1 MIKRIMALFLA
12 LIMCLDVSITANAAV
27 LNKPTEHIANVVYFV
42 DFKDSNSN
50 FMDGKVDKVKDMFDG
65 NKDTSLSN
73 YIKIISYNQMNV
85 HNYFPQEQNGKITPY
100 RLPNNRSYYNNSNET
115 ELISN
120 VLENVPV
127 DPSYNIDMNN
137 DGYVDNVIFIFGAKK
152 GEDGDVLWA
161 HKANHNGATEVN
173 GKKVNN
179 YNIHNSYGLI
189 DSVLR
194 ERGVLIHEFMHS
206 IGYPDLYRSRGT
218 GAPVGSWD
226 IMASVSSFVQ
236 YPLSYLRSA
245 ISGWISIDTI
255 TQNGTY
261 TLKPSSNS
269 GDNQALILK
278 TPISEKEFF
287 VVEYRKAGTPYKDQL
302 DEKIPGSGLII
313 YRVNTEETSNYHGN
327 KDYIYV
333 FRPGETGEGDGN
345 GKLSEAFL
353 SKESGRTTYGSSDFS
368 KKISD
373 KAITYS
379 NGQNSGIVIEN
390 VSNAGEEITFD
401 VKFTDTSNLDI
412 WDVVGNKEVSNRT
425 NNDIDMDVV
434 GDKVY
439 TVYNEDNKLKAKM
452 FDGSNWVSL
461 GDSIINNKGNNPTIT
476 VYNDTPYVLY
486 HDSAYKSIVAKFT
499 NNKWETVQTLTSD
512 LSQYSDMIATNNG
525 VYIAITNGKTTF
537 MNEGKAYLKVFKLNS
552 NTNKFEC
559 IGNNIHTGYVVE
571 PSLSESNGNVYVSY
585 TDFLQNNKVFIQKYE
600 NNTWKNIEGINLSAS
615 RAVIEV
621 TDKKLYLATTFV
633 NGTNS
638 SQVHVYENNKWT
650 KLGEDVGGSEVTNL
664 LIDVNG
670 KIPYVAYVDSVK
682 GCSIVKKINGDKWV
696 QEGLNVSDENL
707 SKLDFKISNNKAYVA
722 INPTASQKLLIKSRQ
737 LEKSNTG
744 QIVGVS
750 GITLNKTALNLTIG
764 ASESLVATISP
775 SNATNK
781 DVEWT
786 SSNTN
791 VATVDTTGKVT
802 GVSAGSATITVKTKD
817 GAKVATCNV
826 TVKNPVISVTGVT
839 LNKTA
844 LNLVTGA
851 SESLVATISPSN
863 ATNKD
868 VEWTSSNTNVATV
881 DTTGKVTGVSA
892 GSATIT
898 VKTKDGAKVATCNVT
913 VKNPVISVTGVTLN
927 KTALNLVTGASESL
941 VATISPSN
949 ATNKDVE
956 WTSSN
961 TNVATVDTTGKVT
974 GVSAGSA
981 TITVKTKD
989 GAKVATCNVTVKN
1002 PVISVTG
1009 VTLNKTALNL
1019 VTGASES
1026 LVATISPS
1034 NATNKDVEWT
1044 SSNTN
1049 VATVDTTGKVTGVSA
1064 GSATITV
1071 KTKDGAK
1078 VATCNVTVKNP
1089 VISANENKLI
1099 GEDRYKTAIKVSN
1112 RGWSKSDNVVI
1123 VNSSAIVDALSAT
1136 PFAKMKNAPILL
1148 TGAENLN
1155 NETKKEITRL
1165 GAKNVYVIG
1174 GTGVVSK
1181 NVVSELKAMN
1191 LNVDRIS
1198 GDTRYTTALEVAK
1211 RLGNVSEIA
1220 VVNGVTGLADAVSI
1234 APVAA
1239 DRNMP
1244 IVLSSPNEGT
1254 KVFDEFIKVNSI
1266 KTSYVIGGEA
1276 AISKDVAFKLP
1287 NANRLGGASRNETN
1301 AIILEKFYTN
1311 RDLNNIFVAK
1321 DGMKKVD
1328 DLIDA
1333 LAVGVLASK
1342 EKSPVVIVGNKLDAK
1357 QEELLEYKNPKEIT
1371 QVGGNG
1377 NENAFSQ
1384 IVNIF
1389 KK

>member
-218 GAPVGSWD
+218 GAPVGGWD

-682 GCSIVKKINGDKWV
+682 GYSIVKKINGDKWV

-722 INPTASQKLLIKSRQ
+722 INPTASKKLLIKSRQ
-737 LEKSNTG
+737 LEKLNTG

-791 VATVDTTGKVT
+791 VATVDTTGKVI
-802 GVSAGSATITVKTKD
+802 GVSSGSATITVKTKD
-817 GAKVATCNV
+817 G
-826 TVKNPVISVTGVT
+826 S
-839 LNKTA
+839 
-844 LNLVTGA
+844 
-851 SESLVATISPSN
+851 
-863 ATNKD
+863 
-868 VEWTSSNTNVATV
+868 
-881 DTTGKVTGVSA
+881 
-892 GSATIT
+892 
-898 VKTKDGAKVATCNVT
+898 
-913 VKNPVISVTGVTLN
+913 
-927 KTALNLVTGASESL
+927 
-941 VATISPSN
+941 
-949 ATNKDVE
+949 
-956 WTSSN
+956 
-961 TNVATVDTTGKVT
+961 
-974 GVSAGSA
+974 
-981 TITVKTKD
+981 
-989 GAKVATCNVTVKN
+989 
-1002 PVISVTG
+1002 
-1009 VTLNKTALNL
+1009 
-1019 VTGASES
+1019 
-1026 LVATISPS
+1026 
-1034 NATNKDVEWT
+1034 
-1044 SSNTN
+1044 
-1049 VATVDTTGKVTGVSA
+1049 
-1064 GSATITV
+1064 
-1071 KTKDGAK
+1071 K

-1357 QEELLEYKNPKEIT
+1357 QEKLLEYKNPKEIT

>member
-817 GAKVATCNV
+817 GSKVATCNV

-863 ATNKD
+863 ATNKN

-881 DTTGKVTGVSA
+881 DTTGKVKAIST
-892 GSATIT
+892 GSAI
-898 VKTKDGAKVATCNVT
+898 
-913 VKNPVISVTGVTLN
+913 
-927 KTALNLVTGASESL
+927 
-941 VATISPSN
+941 
-949 ATNKDVE
+949 
-956 WTSSN
+956 
-961 TNVATVDTTGKVT
+961 
-974 GVSAGSA
+974 
-981 TITVKTKD
+981 
-989 GAKVATCNVTVKN
+989 
-1002 PVISVTG
+1002 
-1009 VTLNKTALNL
+1009 
-1019 VTGASES
+1019 
-1026 LVATISPS
+1026 
-1034 NATNKDVEWT
+1034 
-1044 SSNTN
+1044 
-1049 VATVDTTGKVTGVSA
+1049 
-1064 GSATITV
+1064 ITV

>member
-817 GAKVATCNV
+817 GSKVATCNV

-863 ATNKD
+863 ATNKN

-881 DTTGKVTGVSA
+881 DTTGKVTGVS
-892 GSATIT
+892 S
-898 VKTKDGAKVATCNVT
+898 
-913 VKNPVISVTGVTLN
+913 
-927 KTALNLVTGASESL
+927 
-941 VATISPSN
+941 
-949 ATNKDVE
+949 
-956 WTSSN
+956 
-961 TNVATVDTTGKVT
+961 
-974 GVSAGSA
+974 
-981 TITVKTKD
+981 
-989 GAKVATCNVTVKN
+989 
-1002 PVISVTG
+1002 
-1009 VTLNKTALNL
+1009 
-1019 VTGASES
+1019 
-1026 LVATISPS
+1026 
-1034 NATNKDVEWT
+1034 
-1044 SSNTN
+1044 
-1049 VATVDTTGKVTGVSA
+1049 

>member
-1 MIKRIMALFLA
+1 MIKRIMAIFLA
-12 LIMCLDVSITANAAV
+12 LIMCLDVNITANAAV
-27 LNKPTEHIANVVYFV
+27 LNKNTEHIANVVYFV

-50 FMDGKVDKVKDMFDG
+50 FMDGKVDRVKDMFDG

-73 YIKIISYNQMNV
+73 YIKIISYDQMNV
-85 HNYFPQEQNGKITPY
+85 HNYFPQEKNGNIIPY
-100 RLPNNRSYYNNSNET
+100 KLPNNRSYYNTSNED
-115 ELISN
+115 ELITTVLKN
-120 VLENVPV
+120 VSV

-137 DGYVDNVIFIFGAKK
+137 DGYVDNVIFIFGARQ

-179 YNIHNSYGLI
+179 YNVHNSYGLI

-206 IGYPDLYRSRGT
+206 IGYPDLYRSKGT
-218 GAPVGSWD
+218 GAPVGRWD

-245 ISGWISIDTI
+245 ISGWISIDT
-255 TQNGTY
+255 TTKSGTY

-269 GDNQALILK
+269 EDNQALILK

-287 VVEYRKAGTPYKDQL
+287 VVEYRKAGKPYKDEL
-302 DEKIPGSGLII
+302 DEKIPGNGLII
-313 YRVNTEETSNYHGN
+313 YRVNTEETSNYHGD

-345 GKLSEAFL
+345 GNLSEAFL

-390 VSNAGEEITFD
+390 VSSAGEEITFD
-401 VKFTDTSNLDI
+401 VKFTDTTNLKI
-412 WDVVGNKEVSNRT
+412 WDVVGNEDVSNRT

-452 FDGSNWVSL
+452 FDGSNWTNL
-461 GDSIINNKGNNPTIT
+461 GDSVINIRGNNPTIA
-476 VYNDTPYVLY
+476 VHNNIPYILY
-486 HDSAYKSIVAKFT
+486 HDSKYKVVVVRFR
-499 NNKWETVQTLTSD
+499 NNKWEVVQTLTND
-512 LSQYSDMIATNNG
+512 MSQYSDMISTNSG
-525 VYIAITNGKTTF
+525 IYLAITTGKTTP
-537 MNEGKAYLKVFKLNS
+537 MNEGKAYLKVFKLNES
-552 NTNKFEC
+552 TSKFEQV
-559 IGNNIHTGYVVE
+559 GHDVHDVSGYIVE
-571 PSLSESNGNVYVSY
+571 PSLSENNGSVYVSY
-585 TDFLQNNKVFIQKYE
+585 TDFLQNNKVFIKKYE
-600 NNTWKNIEGINLSAS
+600 NNTWKNIDGLNLSAS
-615 RAVIEV
+615 RAVIKA

-633 NGTNS
+633 KVTNS

-650 KLGEDVGGSEVTNL
+650 KLGEDVGGSEVTDL
-664 LIDVNG
+664 LIDVND
-670 KIPYVAYVDSVK
+670 KIPYVAYVDSVN
-682 GCSIVKKINGDKWV
+682 GCSIVKKIDGDKWI
-696 QEGLNVSDENL
+696 QEGLNVSDENV
-707 SKLDFKISNNKAYVA
+707 SKIDFKISNNKAYVA
-722 INPTASQKLLIKSRQ
+722 INPNTSQKLLIKSRQ
-737 LEKSNTG
+737 LEKTNTG
-744 QIVGVS
+744 EIVGVL
-750 GITLNKTALNLTIG
+750 GITLNKTALNLVTG
-764 ASESLVATISP
+764 SSESLVATISP

-781 DVEWT
+781 NVEWT
-786 SSNTN
+786 SNNTN
-791 VATVDTTGKVT
+791 VAKVDTAGKVT
-802 GVSAGSATITVKTKD
+802 AVSAGNATITVKTKD
-817 GAKVATCNV
+817 GSKVATCNII
-826 TVKNPVISVTGVT
+826 VKNPVISV
-839 LNKTA
+839 
-844 LNLVTGA
+844 
-851 SESLVATISPSN
+851 
-863 ATNKD
+863 
-868 VEWTSSNTNVATV
+868 
-881 DTTGKVTGVSA
+881 
-892 GSATIT
+892 
-898 VKTKDGAKVATCNVT
+898 
-913 VKNPVISVTGVTLN
+913 
-927 KTALNLVTGASESL
+927 
-941 VATISPSN
+941 
-949 ATNKDVE
+949 
-956 WTSSN
+956 
-961 TNVATVDTTGKVT
+961 
-974 GVSAGSA
+974 
-981 TITVKTKD
+981 
-989 GAKVATCNVTVKN
+989 
-1002 PVISVTG
+1002 
-1009 VTLNKTALNL
+1009 
-1019 VTGASES
+1019 
-1026 LVATISPS
+1026 
-1034 NATNKDVEWT
+1034 
-1044 SSNTN
+1044 
-1049 VATVDTTGKVTGVSA
+1049 
-1064 GSATITV
+1064 
-1071 KTKDGAK
+1071 
-1078 VATCNVTVKNP
+1078 
-1089 VISANENKLI
+1089 NENKLI

-1155 NETKKEITRL
+1155 NETKKEIVRL

-1181 NVVSELKAMN
+1181 SVVSELKAMN

-1254 KVFDEFIKVNSI
+1254 KVFDEFIKVNNI

-1276 AISKDVAFKLP
+1276 AISKDIVFKLP

-1311 RDLNNIFVAK
+1311 RDLNNIFIAK

-1342 EKSPVVIVGNKLDAK
+1342 EKSPVVIVGDKLEDK
-1357 QEELLEYKNPKEIT
+1357 QEQLLETKNPKEIT

-1377 NENAFSQ
+1377 NEKPFSQ
-1384 IVNIF
+1384 IVNMF

>member
-218 GAPVGSWD
+218 GAPVGGWD

-722 INPTASQKLLIKSRQ
+722 INPTASKKLLIKSRQ
-737 LEKSNTG
+737 LEKLNTG

-802 GVSAGSATITVKTKD
+802 GVSAGSATITVKTKDGSKVATCNVTVKNPVISVTGVTLNKTALNLVTGASESLVATISPSNATNKDVEWTSSNTNVATVDTTGKVKAISTGSAIITVKTKD

-881 DTTGKVTGVSA
+881 DTTGKVTGVSS

-898 VKTKDGAKVATCNVT
+898 VKTKDGTKVATCNVT
-913 VKNPVISVTGVTLN
+913 VKNPIAINDIN
-927 KTALNLVTGASESL
+927 KHWAES
-941 VATISPSN
+941 
-949 ATNKDVE
+949 
-956 WTSSN
+956 
-961 TNVATVDTTGKVT
+961 
-974 GVSAGSA
+974 
-981 TITVKTKD
+981 TITD
-989 GAKVATCNVTVKN
+989 F
-1002 PVISVTG
+1002 ISNG
-1009 VTLNKTALNL
+1009 YIN
-1019 VTGASES
+1019 GYQ
-1026 LVATISPS
+1026 
-1034 NATNKDVEWT
+1034 D
-1044 SSNTN
+1044 NTFRPN
-1049 VATVDTTGKVTGVSA
+1049 
-1064 GSATITV
+1064 
-1071 KTKDGAK
+1071 
-1078 VATCNVTVKNP
+1078 
-1089 VISANENKLI
+1089 
-1099 GEDRYKTAIKVSN
+1099 
-1112 RGWSKSDNVVI
+1112 
-1123 VNSSAIVDALSAT
+1123 NS
-1136 PFAKMKNAPILL
+1136 
-1148 TGAENLN
+1148 
-1155 NETKKEITRL
+1155 ITR
-1165 GAKNVYVIG
+1165 A
-1174 GTGVVSK
+1174 
-1181 NVVSELKAMN
+1181 
-1191 LNVDRIS
+1191 
-1198 GDTRYTTALEVAK
+1198 
-1211 RLGNVSEIA
+1211 
-1220 VVNGVTGLADAVSI
+1220 
-1234 APVAA
+1234 
-1239 DRNMP
+1239 
-1244 IVLSSPNEGT
+1244 
-1254 KVFDEFIKVNSI
+1254 EFIKIFNKYFGLNKKSGKTFKDTSTHWAKDEIDIAVTYGVINGYPDNTFKPNEPITREQAAKIISNYKKIEDDNYDKLNKYKDATNVSTWAKNS
-1266 KTSYVIGGEA
+1266 VEG
-1276 AISKDVAFKLP
+1276 V
-1287 NANRLGGASRNETN
+1287 
-1301 AIILEKFYTN
+1301 LEQGYMNGYSDNTFRPK
-1311 RDLNNIFVAK
+1311 NNITRAEAVVTLSRI
-1321 DGMKKVD
+1321 KK
-1328 DLIDA
+1328 
-1333 LAVGVLASK
+1333 
-1342 EKSPVVIVGNKLDAK
+1342 
-1357 QEELLEYKNPKEIT
+1357 
-1371 QVGGNG
+1371 
-1377 NENAFSQ
+1377 
-1384 IVNIF
+1384 
-1389 KK
+1389 

>member
-218 GAPVGSWD
+218 GAPVGGWD

-287 VVEYRKAGTPYKDQL
+287 VVEYRKAGTLYKDQL

-737 LEKSNTG
+737 LEKPNTG

-817 GAKVATCNV
+817 GSKVATCNV

-863 ATNKD
+863 ATNKN

-881 DTTGKVTGVSA
+881 DTTGKVKAIST
-892 GSATIT
+892 GSAI
-898 VKTKDGAKVATCNVT
+898 
-913 VKNPVISVTGVTLN
+913 
-927 KTALNLVTGASESL
+927 
-941 VATISPSN
+941 
-949 ATNKDVE
+949 
-956 WTSSN
+956 
-961 TNVATVDTTGKVT
+961 
-974 GVSAGSA
+974 
-981 TITVKTKD
+981 
-989 GAKVATCNVTVKN
+989 
-1002 PVISVTG
+1002 
-1009 VTLNKTALNL
+1009 
-1019 VTGASES
+1019 
-1026 LVATISPS
+1026 
-1034 NATNKDVEWT
+1034 
-1044 SSNTN
+1044 
-1049 VATVDTTGKVTGVSA
+1049 
-1064 GSATITV
+1064 ITV

-1377 NENAFSQ
+1377 TLHF
-1384 IVNIF
+1384 I
-1389 KK
+1389 

>member
-179 YNIHNSYGLI
+179 YNIHSSYGLI

-218 GAPVGSWD
+218 GAPVGGWD

-722 INPTASQKLLIKSRQ
+722 INPTASKKLLIKSRQ
-737 LEKSNTG
+737 LEKLNTG

-802 GVSAGSATITVKTKD
+802 GVSS
-817 GAKVATCNV
+817 
-826 TVKNPVISVTGVT
+826 
-839 LNKTA
+839 
-844 LNLVTGA
+844 
-851 SESLVATISPSN
+851 
-863 ATNKD
+863 
-868 VEWTSSNTNVATV
+868 
-881 DTTGKVTGVSA
+881 
-892 GSATIT
+892 
-898 VKTKDGAKVATCNVT
+898 
-913 VKNPVISVTGVTLN
+913 
-927 KTALNLVTGASESL
+927 
-941 VATISPSN
+941 
-949 ATNKDVE
+949 
-956 WTSSN
+956 
-961 TNVATVDTTGKVT
+961 
-974 GVSAGSA
+974 
-981 TITVKTKD
+981 
-989 GAKVATCNVTVKN
+989 
-1002 PVISVTG
+1002 
-1009 VTLNKTALNL
+1009 
-1019 VTGASES
+1019 
-1026 LVATISPS
+1026 
-1034 NATNKDVEWT
+1034 
-1044 SSNTN
+1044 
-1049 VATVDTTGKVTGVSA
+1049 

-1266 KTSYVIGGEA
+1266 KTSYIIGGEA

-1377 NENAFSQ
+1377 NDNAFSQ

>member
-179 YNIHNSYGLI
+179 YNIHSSYGLI

-218 GAPVGSWD
+218 GAPVGGWD

-722 INPTASQKLLIKSRQ
+722 INPTASKKLLIKSRQ
-737 LEKSNTG
+737 LEKLNTG

-750 GITLNKTALNLTIG
+750 GITLNKTALNLTI
-764 ASESLVATISP
+764 
-775 SNATNK
+775 
-781 DVEWT
+781 
-786 SSNTN
+786 
-791 VATVDTTGKVT
+791 
-802 GVSAGSATITVKTKD
+802 
-817 GAKVATCNV
+817 
-826 TVKNPVISVTGVT
+826 
-839 LNKTA
+839 
-844 LNLVTGA
+844 
-851 SESLVATISPSN
+851 
-863 ATNKD
+863 
-868 VEWTSSNTNVATV
+868 
-881 DTTGKVTGVSA
+881 
-892 GSATIT
+892 
-898 VKTKDGAKVATCNVT
+898 
-913 VKNPVISVTGVTLN
+913 
-927 KTALNLVTGASESL
+927 
-941 VATISPSN
+941 
-949 ATNKDVE
+949 
-956 WTSSN
+956 
-961 TNVATVDTTGKVT
+961 
-974 GVSAGSA
+974 
-981 TITVKTKD
+981 
-989 GAKVATCNVTVKN
+989 
-1002 PVISVTG
+1002 
-1009 VTLNKTALNL
+1009 
-1019 VTGASES
+1019 GASES

-1266 KTSYVIGGEA
+1266 KTSYIIGGEA

>member
-179 YNIHNSYGLI
+179 YNIHSSYGLI

-722 INPTASQKLLIKSRQ
+722 INPTASKKLLIKSRQ
-737 LEKSNTG
+737 LEKLNTG

-791 VATVDTTGKVT
+791 IATVDTTGKVT

-817 GAKVATCNV
+817 GSKVATCNVTVKNSVIPVTGVTLNKTALSLVTGTSESLVATISPSNATNKDVEWTSSNTNVATVDTTGKVIGVSAGSATITVKTKDGSKVATCNV

-863 ATNKD
+863 ATNKN

-881 DTTGKVTGVSA
+881 DTTGKVKAIST
-892 GSATIT
+892 GSAI
-898 VKTKDGAKVATCNVT
+898 
-913 VKNPVISVTGVTLN
+913 
-927 KTALNLVTGASESL
+927 
-941 VATISPSN
+941 
-949 ATNKDVE
+949 
-956 WTSSN
+956 
-961 TNVATVDTTGKVT
+961 
-974 GVSAGSA
+974 
-981 TITVKTKD
+981 
-989 GAKVATCNVTVKN
+989 
-1002 PVISVTG
+1002 
-1009 VTLNKTALNL
+1009 
-1019 VTGASES
+1019 
-1026 LVATISPS
+1026 
-1034 NATNKDVEWT
+1034 
-1044 SSNTN
+1044 
-1049 VATVDTTGKVTGVSA
+1049 
-1064 GSATITV
+1064 ITV

-1266 KTSYVIGGEA
+1266 KTSYIIGGEA

>member
-179 YNIHNSYGLI
+179 YNIHSSYGLI

-218 GAPVGSWD
+218 GAPVGGWD

-722 INPTASQKLLIKSRQ
+722 INPTASKKLLIKSRQ
-737 LEKSNTG
+737 LEKLNTG

-802 GVSAGSATITVKTKD
+802 GVSSGSATITVKTKD
-817 GAKVATCNV
+817 GAKIATCNV
-826 TVKNPVISVTGVT
+826 TVKNSVIPVTGVT

-868 VEWTSSNTNVATV
+868 VKWTSSNTNVATV
-881 DTTGKVTGVSA
+881 DTTGKVTGVS
-892 GSATIT
+892 S
-898 VKTKDGAKVATCNVT
+898 
-913 VKNPVISVTGVTLN
+913 
-927 KTALNLVTGASESL
+927 
-941 VATISPSN
+941 
-949 ATNKDVE
+949 
-956 WTSSN
+956 
-961 TNVATVDTTGKVT
+961 
-974 GVSAGSA
+974 
-981 TITVKTKD
+981 
-989 GAKVATCNVTVKN
+989 
-1002 PVISVTG
+1002 
-1009 VTLNKTALNL
+1009 
-1019 VTGASES
+1019 
-1026 LVATISPS
+1026 
-1034 NATNKDVEWT
+1034 
-1044 SSNTN
+1044 
-1049 VATVDTTGKVTGVSA
+1049 

>member
-218 GAPVGSWD
+218 GAPVGGWD

-425 NNDIDMDVV
+425 NHDIDMDVV

-682 GCSIVKKINGDKWV
+682 GYSIVKKINGDKWV

-737 LEKSNTG
+737 LEKLNTG

-817 GAKVATCNV
+817 GSKVATCNV

-863 ATNKD
+863 ATNKN

-881 DTTGKVTGVSA
+881 DTTGKVKAIST
-892 GSATIT
+892 GSAI
-898 VKTKDGAKVATCNVT
+898 
-913 VKNPVISVTGVTLN
+913 
-927 KTALNLVTGASESL
+927 
-941 VATISPSN
+941 
-949 ATNKDVE
+949 
-956 WTSSN
+956 
-961 TNVATVDTTGKVT
+961 
-974 GVSAGSA
+974 
-981 TITVKTKD
+981 
-989 GAKVATCNVTVKN
+989 
-1002 PVISVTG
+1002 
-1009 VTLNKTALNL
+1009 
-1019 VTGASES
+1019 
-1026 LVATISPS
+1026 
-1034 NATNKDVEWT
+1034 
-1044 SSNTN
+1044 
-1049 VATVDTTGKVTGVSA
+1049 
-1064 GSATITV
+1064 ITV

-1357 QEELLEYKNPKEIT
+1357 QEKLLEYKNPKEIT

>member
-218 GAPVGSWD
+218 GAPVGGWD

-737 LEKSNTG
+737 LEKLNTG

-817 GAKVATCNV
+817 GSKVATCNV

-851 SESLVATISPSN
+851 SESLIATISPSN
-863 ATNKD
+863 ATNKN

-881 DTTGKVTGVSA
+881 DTTGKVIGVS
-892 GSATIT
+892 S
-898 VKTKDGAKVATCNVT
+898 
-913 VKNPVISVTGVTLN
+913 
-927 KTALNLVTGASESL
+927 
-941 VATISPSN
+941 
-949 ATNKDVE
+949 
-956 WTSSN
+956 
-961 TNVATVDTTGKVT
+961 
-974 GVSAGSA
+974 
-981 TITVKTKD
+981 
-989 GAKVATCNVTVKN
+989 
-1002 PVISVTG
+1002 
-1009 VTLNKTALNL
+1009 
-1019 VTGASES
+1019 
-1026 LVATISPS
+1026 
-1034 NATNKDVEWT
+1034 
-1044 SSNTN
+1044 
-1049 VATVDTTGKVTGVSA
+1049 

-1357 QEELLEYKNPKEIT
+1357 QEKLLEYKNPKEIT

>member
-218 GAPVGSWD
+218 GAPVGGWD

-722 INPTASQKLLIKSRQ
+722 INPTASKKLLIKSRQ
-737 LEKSNTG
+737 LEKLNTG

-817 GAKVATCNV
+817 GSKVATCNV

-863 ATNKD
+863 ATNKN

-881 DTTGKVTGVSA
+881 DTTGKVKAIST
-892 GSATIT
+892 GSAI
-898 VKTKDGAKVATCNVT
+898 
-913 VKNPVISVTGVTLN
+913 
-927 KTALNLVTGASESL
+927 
-941 VATISPSN
+941 
-949 ATNKDVE
+949 
-956 WTSSN
+956 
-961 TNVATVDTTGKVT
+961 
-974 GVSAGSA
+974 
-981 TITVKTKD
+981 
-989 GAKVATCNVTVKN
+989 
-1002 PVISVTG
+1002 
-1009 VTLNKTALNL
+1009 
-1019 VTGASES
+1019 
-1026 LVATISPS
+1026 
-1034 NATNKDVEWT
+1034 
-1044 SSNTN
+1044 
-1049 VATVDTTGKVTGVSA
+1049 
-1064 GSATITV
+1064 ITV

>member
-218 GAPVGSWD
+218 GAPVGGWD

-287 VVEYRKAGTPYKDQL
+287 VVEYRKAGTLYKDQL

-737 LEKSNTG
+737 LEKPNTG

-791 VATVDTTGKVT
+791 VATVDTKGKVT
-802 GVSAGSATITVKTKD
+802 GVSSGSATITVKTKD
-817 GAKVATCNV
+817 GSKVATCNV

-863 ATNKD
+863 ATNKN

-881 DTTGKVTGVSA
+881 DTTGKVKAIST
-892 GSATIT
+892 GSAI
-898 VKTKDGAKVATCNVT
+898 
-913 VKNPVISVTGVTLN
+913 
-927 KTALNLVTGASESL
+927 
-941 VATISPSN
+941 
-949 ATNKDVE
+949 
-956 WTSSN
+956 
-961 TNVATVDTTGKVT
+961 
-974 GVSAGSA
+974 
-981 TITVKTKD
+981 
-989 GAKVATCNVTVKN
+989 
-1002 PVISVTG
+1002 
-1009 VTLNKTALNL
+1009 
-1019 VTGASES
+1019 
-1026 LVATISPS
+1026 
-1034 NATNKDVEWT
+1034 
-1044 SSNTN
+1044 
-1049 VATVDTTGKVTGVSA
+1049 
-1064 GSATITV
+1064 ITV

>member
-218 GAPVGSWD
+218 GAPVGGWD

-722 INPTASQKLLIKSRQ
+722 INPTASKKLLIKSRQ
-737 LEKSNTG
+737 LEKLNTG

-791 VATVDTTGKVT
+791 VATVDTTGKVI
-802 GVSAGSATITVKTKD
+802 GVSAGSATITVKMKD
-817 GAKVATCNV
+817 G
-826 TVKNPVISVTGVT
+826 S
-839 LNKTA
+839 
-844 LNLVTGA
+844 
-851 SESLVATISPSN
+851 
-863 ATNKD
+863 
-868 VEWTSSNTNVATV
+868 
-881 DTTGKVTGVSA
+881 
-892 GSATIT
+892 
-898 VKTKDGAKVATCNVT
+898 
-913 VKNPVISVTGVTLN
+913 
-927 KTALNLVTGASESL
+927 
-941 VATISPSN
+941 
-949 ATNKDVE
+949 
-956 WTSSN
+956 
-961 TNVATVDTTGKVT
+961 
-974 GVSAGSA
+974 
-981 TITVKTKD
+981 
-989 GAKVATCNVTVKN
+989 
-1002 PVISVTG
+1002 
-1009 VTLNKTALNL
+1009 
-1019 VTGASES
+1019 
-1026 LVATISPS
+1026 
-1034 NATNKDVEWT
+1034 
-1044 SSNTN
+1044 
-1049 VATVDTTGKVTGVSA
+1049 
-1064 GSATITV
+1064 
-1071 KTKDGAK
+1071 K

>member
-218 GAPVGSWD
+218 GAPVGGWD

-722 INPTASQKLLIKSRQ
+722 INPTASKKLLIKSRQ
-737 LEKSNTG
+737 LEKLNTG

-764 ASESLVATISP
+764 ASESLVETISP

-781 DVEWT
+781 NVEWT

-791 VATVDTTGKVT
+791 VATVDTTGKVKAIST
-802 GVSAGSATITVKTKD
+802 GSAIITVKTKD

-868 VEWTSSNTNVATV
+868 VKWTSSNTNVATV
-881 DTTGKVTGVSA
+881 DTTGKVTGVS
-892 GSATIT
+892 S
-898 VKTKDGAKVATCNVT
+898 
-913 VKNPVISVTGVTLN
+913 
-927 KTALNLVTGASESL
+927 
-941 VATISPSN
+941 
-949 ATNKDVE
+949 
-956 WTSSN
+956 
-961 TNVATVDTTGKVT
+961 
-974 GVSAGSA
+974 
-981 TITVKTKD
+981 
-989 GAKVATCNVTVKN
+989 
-1002 PVISVTG
+1002 
-1009 VTLNKTALNL
+1009 
-1019 VTGASES
+1019 
-1026 LVATISPS
+1026 
-1034 NATNKDVEWT
+1034 
-1044 SSNTN
+1044 
-1049 VATVDTTGKVTGVSA
+1049 

>member
-218 GAPVGSWD
+218 GAPVGGWD

-722 INPTASQKLLIKSRQ
+722 INPTASKKLLIKSRQ
-737 LEKSNTG
+737 LEKLNTG

-817 GAKVATCNV
+817 G
-826 TVKNPVISVTGVT
+826 S
-839 LNKTA
+839 
-844 LNLVTGA
+844 
-851 SESLVATISPSN
+851 
-863 ATNKD
+863 
-868 VEWTSSNTNVATV
+868 
-881 DTTGKVTGVSA
+881 
-892 GSATIT
+892 
-898 VKTKDGAKVATCNVT
+898 
-913 VKNPVISVTGVTLN
+913 
-927 KTALNLVTGASESL
+927 
-941 VATISPSN
+941 
-949 ATNKDVE
+949 
-956 WTSSN
+956 
-961 TNVATVDTTGKVT
+961 
-974 GVSAGSA
+974 
-981 TITVKTKD
+981 
-989 GAKVATCNVTVKN
+989 
-1002 PVISVTG
+1002 
-1009 VTLNKTALNL
+1009 
-1019 VTGASES
+1019 
-1026 LVATISPS
+1026 
-1034 NATNKDVEWT
+1034 
-1044 SSNTN
+1044 
-1049 VATVDTTGKVTGVSA
+1049 
-1064 GSATITV
+1064 
-1071 KTKDGAK
+1071 K